1 MEGYCIISSTISQLI
16 FCIIEMRFMGQC
28 LYVACVWQYRW
39 GLFYHGCLRVFRC
52 GKSMLACLCALLVCV
67 SVSGV
72 LTSFPTGG
80 TVPVKGREIDSK
92 GGGWGEK
99 QE

>member
-28 LYVACVWQYRW
+28 LAV
-39 GLFYHGCLRVFRC
+39 FYHGCLRVFRC

-80 TVPVKGREIDSK
+80 TVPVKGRQIDRDRYK
-92 GGGWGEK
+92 RGEEK
-99 QE
+99 QK